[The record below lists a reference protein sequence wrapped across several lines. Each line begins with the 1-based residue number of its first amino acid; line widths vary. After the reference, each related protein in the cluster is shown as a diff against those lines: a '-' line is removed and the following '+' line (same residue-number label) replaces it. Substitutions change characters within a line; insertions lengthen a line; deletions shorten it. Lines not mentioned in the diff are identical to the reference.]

1 MSRARGFTLIEVL
14 VATALLAA
22 GLALAFA
29 TLRAATVTVERGEE
43 MARQSERVRAVEGFL
58 RRRLASAHPLV
69 FEVDERTGQ
78 AARFIGEADR
88 MRFVSDLPP
97 YLGYG
102 GPALHDIAVVRGRD
116 GVRLEV
122 SFATVLAGEAW
133 HDDPPRPPEPLAE
146 DLRDVRL
153 SYRGLDSRGALTGW
167 LDEWPDP
174 SQLPVQVRIEVE
186 GEREGP
192 WPTLVVSLVQGQGRL
207 DGPLQ
212 ELGL

>member
-1 MSRARGFTLIEVL
+1 M
-14 VATALLAA
+14 
-22 GLALAFA
+22 
-29 TLRAATVTVERGEE
+29 
-43 MARQSERVRAVEGFL
+43 
-58 RRRLASAHPLV
+58 
-69 FEVDERTGQ
+69 
-78 AARFIGEADR
+78 
-88 MRFVSDLPP
+88 
-97 YLGYG
+97 
-102 GPALHDIAVVRGRD
+102 
-116 GVRLEV
+116 
-122 SFATVLAGEAW
+122 
-133 HDDPPRPPEPLAE
+133 
-146 DLRDVRL
+146 RL